1 MSLSFS
7 AMAKRSFSD
16 GGAGVVIM
24 DCTIRDGSYAI
35 DFKFTA
41 TDTALVVGLLDD
53 AGLPYVEIGHGLG
66 LGAGRAG
73 GQAAPCSDVE
83 VIERSRERARR
94 TRLGAFFIPG
104 VGNERDLR
112 EAAAAGLDFVR
123 VGNNADEMEG
133 AWPSLQ
139 TARSAGLE
147 SFVNL
152 MKTYGIPPSR
162 FAEIAVDAERR
173 GAAGVY
179 VVDSAGG
186 MLPGEVAEYVRAAR
200 ERTTIPIGFHGH
212 SNLHL
217 AVANALAAI
226 EAGATFIDTSVYG
239 IGRSSGNVPTE
250 VMAVVLE
257 RLGIESGLDAQ
268 GIMDLAE
275 SYLRPLA
282 ENLHPHDMTAVALG
296 YGRFHSSY
304 LPRALRAAD
313 EAGID
318 PLRLIVA
325 LGQRDTMRL
334 PEELLRE
341 TVERLRGTPRLSHH
355 DDLAA
360 FSDERFGPR
369 RIGNRPGAVV
379 ELLDDLEVVA
389 AKRHLKVV
397 LDLVLSTAL
406 DEQSVTAEFLLEDS
420 FAAVG
425 RIRAGSTGALAT
437 ELEQLG
443 SRAELLLLDAEGI
456 GSDRMHEV
464 VRALE
469 CVSTTG
475 IAVYRSGDL
484 IARLLGDVALALVG
498 RLAPARMTLADPGW
512 LATEDMDALAR
523 RLAQIVPLS
532 MKQATLGEE
541 PSALC
546 VVAGPV
552 ISARPDDETT
562 IWPEVIGMGPGPAP
576 RWAPNAILLTPAD
589 AYRNRVPGWLAAAR
603 GSAIAG
609 QMTGAST

>member
-1 MSLSFS
+1 
-7 AMAKRSFSD
+7 
-16 GGAGVVIM
+16 M

-41 TDTALVVGLLDD
+41 ADTSLVVGLLDD

-66 LGAGRAG
+66 LGAGRSGAR
-73 GQAAPCSDVE
+73 AAPSSDVE
-83 VIERSRERARR
+83 VIERSREHTRRA
-94 TRLGAFFIPG
+94 RLGAFFIPG
-104 VGNERDLR
+104 IGNARDLC

-123 VGNNADEMEG
+123 VGNNADEMDA

-139 TARSAGLE
+139 TALSVELE
-147 SFVNL
+147 GFVNL
-152 MKTYGIPPSR
+152 MKTYGIPPSK
-162 FAEIAVDAERR
+162 FAEIAVEAERR

-212 SNLHL
+212 SNLQL

-226 EAGATFIDTSVYG
+226 EAGAIFIDTSVYG

-250 VMAVVLE
+250 IMAVVLE

-268 GIMDLAE
+268 RIMGLAE

-282 ENLHPHDMTAVALG
+282 ENLRPHDMIAVALG

-325 LGQRDTMRL
+325 LGQRDVMRVS
-334 PEELLRE
+334 EELLRE
-341 TVERLRGTPRLSHH
+341 TVEELRGTRPSTRHTNLI
-355 DDLAA
+355 A
-360 FSDERFGPR
+360 FSGDRFGPR
-369 RIGNRPGAVV
+369 RIGNRAGAVV
-379 ELLDDLEVVA
+379 ELLDDLDVVA
-389 AKRHLKVV
+389 AKRNLEVV
-397 LDLVLSTAL
+397 LDLILSSAL
-406 DEQSVTAEFLLEDS
+406 DEQAVTAEFLLEDS

-425 RIRAGSTGALAT
+425 RIRAGSSSALAS
-437 ELEQLG
+437 ELESQG
-443 SRAELLLLDAEGI
+443 SRAKLLLLDADGI
-456 GSDRMHEV
+456 GRDQIHETV
-464 VRALE
+464 QALE
-469 CVSTTG
+469 CVSMAS

-484 IARLLGDVALALVG
+484 ITRLLGDVTLTLVG
-498 RLAPARMTLADPGW
+498 MLAPTEMTLADPGW
-512 LATEDMDALAR
+512 LAAEDVDALAT

-532 MKQATLGEE
+532 RTRATLPDE

-546 VVAGPV
+546 IVAGPV
-552 ISARPDDETT
+552 TSMRPGRETA
-562 IWPEVIGMGPGPAP
+562 IWPHVVGMDPGPAP
-576 RWAPNAILLTPAD
+576 SWAPDAVLLAPAD

-603 GSAIAG
+603 VSALARQKAG
-609 QMTGAST
+609 ALT

>member
-1 MSLSFS
+1 
-7 AMAKRSFSD
+7 
-16 GGAGVVIM
+16 M

-41 TDTALVVGLLDD
+41 ADTALVVGLLDD

-66 LGAGRAG
+66 LGASRVGK
-73 GQAAPCSDVE
+73 QAAPCSDLE
-83 VIERSRERARR
+83 VIQRSRERTRQA
-94 TRLGAFFIPG
+94 RLGAFFIPSI
-104 VGNERDLR
+104 GNQRDLR

-123 VGNNADEMEG
+123 VGNNADEMEA

-152 MKTYGIPPSR
+152 MKTYGIPPRR
-162 FAEIAVDAERR
+162 FAEIAVEAERR

-200 ERTTIPIGFHGH
+200 ECTTIPIGFHGH

-226 EAGATFIDTSVYG
+226 EAGASFIDTSVYG

-257 RLGIESGLDAQ
+257 RLGVESGLDPQ
-268 GIMDLAE
+268 KIMGLAE

-282 ENLHPHDMTAVALG
+282 ENLHPHDMIAVALG

-304 LPRALRAAD
+304 LPRALQAAE
-313 EAGID
+313 EAQID

-334 PEELLRE
+334 PERLLHE
-341 TVERLRGTPRLSHH
+341 TVEQLRGTPRPSHR
-355 DDLAA
+355 DDLAI
-360 FSDERFGPR
+360 FRDDRFGPR

-379 ELLDDLEVVA
+379 ELLDDLDVVA

-397 LDLVLSTAL
+397 LDLTLSSAL
-406 DEQSVTAEFLLEDS
+406 DEQSVTAEFLLEDN
-420 FAAVG
+420 FAALG
-425 RIRAGSTGALAT
+425 RIRAGSVGALAT
-437 ELEQLG
+437 ELEPQE

-456 GSDRMHEV
+456 GADQVPEV

-469 CVSTTG
+469 RVSR
-475 IAVYRSGDL
+475 ANVVVYRSGDL
-484 IARLLGDVALALVG
+484 ITRLLGDVALALIG
-498 RLAPARMTLADPGW
+498 RLAPTRMTLVDPGW
-512 LATEDMDALAR
+512 LAIEDMDALAE
-523 RLAQIVPLS
+523 RLAQIVPLRRT
-532 MKQATLGEE
+532 QDTLEEE

-552 ISARPDDETT
+552 ISARPEAQTT
-562 IWPEVIGMGPGPAP
+562 IWPVVLGMGPGPAP
-576 RWAPNAILLTPAD
+576 GWAPNAILLTAAD
-589 AYRNRVPGWLAAAR
+589 AYRNRAPEWLAAAR
-603 GSAIAG
+603 TSAVAR
-609 QMTGAST
+609 QTTGAST